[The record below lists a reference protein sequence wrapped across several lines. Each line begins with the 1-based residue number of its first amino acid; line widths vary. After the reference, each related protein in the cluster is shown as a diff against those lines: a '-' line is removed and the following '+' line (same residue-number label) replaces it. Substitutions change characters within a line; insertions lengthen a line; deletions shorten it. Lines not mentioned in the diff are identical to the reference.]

1 MNTQRLRLQ
10 TKQTVEES
18 VPDVFVVCDKV
29 MQYVTKMVVDE
40 EKQFVLTNY
49 NQVKGEIVV
58 KGSNHNTLL
67 LHMEIA
73 YTTFKPKRVEVFNFK
88 QKENQELFKNITTNT
103 DKLSRCFVSQEVFKI
118 QSGKWLKL

>member
-1 MNTQRLRLQ
+1 MIFQSNIVLNTQRLRLQ

-73 YTTFKPKRVEVFNFK
+73 YTTFKPKRVEVFNF
-88 QKENQELFKNITTNT
+88 E
-103 DKLSRCFVSQEVFKI
+103 
-118 QSGKWLKL
+118 